1 MHLNDILKE
10 YRSSARTEREKGD
23 YFERL
28 VRVFLENDDTQ
39 RQYYSKVET
48 FADWATSQGWSNADT
63 GIDLVGTLSDGS
75 GYAAIQCKFYAP
87 NQSIQKSD
95 IDSFISAASN
105 DLFTRLV
112 IADTTHKELGR
123 NAQETLDKLSK
134 AWNRISV
141 LELEASRIDWSQFIR
156 TGTVSLAPKKQ
167 LRDHQRD
174 ALRAVVAGLETAD
187 RGKLIMACGTGKTFT
202 GLRIAET
209 LAGKGTRVLFMVPSL
224 ALMSQTVREWKNDSE
239 EEFTAFSACSDTKV
253 GRRADA
259 DSLDLNVHDLAFP
272 ATTDPHKIANQVL
285 SAPSDQMTVVFSTYH
300 SIDVLTRAQKNHDL
314 PVFDLVICDEAHRT
328 TGVTLKDE
336 DDSNF
341 VRIHDNAYV
350 AAKKRLYMT
359 ATPRIFA
366 DTAKRKADDYEARL
380 ASMDDENKF
389 GKDLFHR
396 GFGWAVEN
404 QLLTDYKVVV
414 LAVDE
419 GLVSQTIQNRLK
431 DGPELTLDDATKI
444 IGCYKALTKSDL
456 AKDLEFDSRPMK
468 RALAFCQSIKKSEI
482 IEDEFTQVVDEYV
495 GNELIDDDHHLSTEV
510 RHIDG
515 NHNASSREE
524 MLNWLKADAG
534 ENTCQ
539 ILTNAKVLS
548 EGVDVPALDAI
559 MFMHPRKS
567 QIDVVQSV
575 GRVMRR
581 SEGKK
586 LGYVILPVAIP
597 PNTKPEEALNDNERY
612 KVVWQILNALRA
624 HDERLDARIN
634 QAELGEDISDKVEL
648 VSISSE
654 SELRELTAVVDDFDT
669 NKQKRSKPGSEIG
682 KEGPAPRRT
691 DDANAQQAF
700 VFDEFT
706 RAIMAKIVE
715 KCGTREYWDKWAKD
729 IAEIAQ
735 THITRIK
742 TIVAQEGEER
752 TAFLAF
758 LAELQDDL
766 NPEITEDE
774 AIEMLAQ
781 HLITKPVFDALFK
794 SSDFTKENPVS
805 SAMEIVLDQ
814 LHQHNLSK
822 ESESLEKFYASV
834 QRRAENVVT
843 ANGRQ
848 ELILK
853 LYDSFFKGAFPVL
866 TQRLGIVYTP
876 VEVVDFILHSVND
889 VLKAQFGQTLG
900 SQGVHILDPFTG
912 TGTFITRLLQSG
924 LIAPEELEHKYKH
937 EIHANEIVLLAYY
950 IAAINIETVYHE
962 LAQGE
967 LNKDAPYE
975 PFKGILLTDTF
986 QMYEQERD
994 MIAELLPDNSER
1006 RTRQKELDIRVII
1019 GNPPYSTGQTSAN
1032 DNAGN
1037 IVYPQLDAQIRDTYA
1052 AHSTATLKNSLYD
1065 SYVRAIR
1072 WASDR
1077 IGDAGVMAFVSGS
1090 AWIERSF
1097 ADGMR
1102 KCLTEDFSD
1111 LFVFHLRGD
1120 IRKNMLSKGAAR
1132 EGQNVFGSG
1141 SMTGIAISVLAKNP
1155 NKNGPGRIHF
1165 HDIGPDLR
1173 TDEKLSLIKHLK
1185 SVDGVLKTVGWK
1197 NIYPDE
1203 RNDWLDQTDKN
1214 FDKYPVLGAKR
1225 GAERGIFDNYSAGLK
1240 TNRDAWACGF
1250 SKRQL
1255 TEQMT
1260 ATIAFYNSEVTR
1272 YSEQTNKPK
1281 NVKDFINTDPKLI
1294 SWDEAERTGVKRGR
1308 KVTFEEAS
1316 VVPSLYRAFTK
1327 QWAYFNRNFN
1337 NRVYQLPSI
1346 FPNTDLTNFFIQVSG
1361 IGARAGFSVLM
1372 GDMIPSVDT
1381 IEKGQCFPL
1390 YLYEE
1395 SAPSDG
1401 LFSSSEANS
1410 GFIRRDAI
1418 TDEGLADFQAAYP
1431 EQEISKEDLFYYIYG
1446 LLHSPDYRERYK
1458 NNLSKQLPRIPAVK
1472 TFEDFSAFRD
1482 AGRALGDLHVN
1493 FESVEPYMI
1502 TFKEGTHDLIPE
1514 AQSDPVAFYRVKHTI
1529 KWKWGGKGKEKDLT
1543 TVIYNENITLQN
1555 VPLEAYEYVVNG
1567 KPALEWVMERQVV
1580 KTDKKS
1586 GIVNDA
1592 NDYAN
1597 ETVGDPK
1604 YPLELFQRVITV
1616 SLETMKIV
1624 NSLPPLD
1631 IDTTEKKGV
1640 RTLVELKSAIIE
1652 HWEGTEAA
1660 QTALQIVDCVN
1671 SGAIAPGQSLR
1682 VSGLLEMLGRPELS
1696 KDVIAA
1702 LAILV
1707 QSKYA
1712 IFRASAEFVDEG
1724 GARHLLSPKEFQRA
1738 LDVDTVLHP
1747 VSHEDFAGASKH
1759 VVPFFELD
1767 TDLFEVPAS

>member
-1 MHLNDILKE
+1 VILQDILDK
-10 YRSSARTEREKGD
+10 YRASARTEREKGD

-48 FADWATSQGWSNADT
+48 FADWATSQGWSSTDT

-75 GYAAIQCKFYAP
+75 GFAAIQCKFYAP
-87 NQSIQKSD
+87 NHSIQKPD

-105 DLFTRLV
+105 DLFTRLI
-112 IADTTHKELGR
+112 IADTTQKELGR

-134 AWNRISV
+134 DWNRISV
-141 LELEASRIDWSQFIR
+141 AELEASRIDWSQFVR
-156 TGTVSLAPKKQ
+156 SGTVSLAPKKQ

-174 ALRAVVAGLETAD
+174 ALREVQVGLETAD

-209 LAGKGTRVLFMVPSL
+209 LAGPGKRVLFMVPSL
-224 ALMSQTVREWKNDSE
+224 ALMSQTVREWKNDSQE
-239 EEFTAFSACSDTKV
+239 VFTAFSACSDTKV
-253 GRRADA
+253 GRRAGA

-272 ATTDPHKIANQVL
+272 ATTDPEKLARQVL

-300 SIDVLTRAQKNHDL
+300 SIDVLTRAQQNHDL
-314 PVFDLVICDEAHRT
+314 PEFDLVICDEAHRT

-341 VRIHDNAYV
+341 VRIHDDAYV

-366 DTAKRKADDYEARL
+366 DTAKRKADDYDARL
-380 ASMDDENKF
+380 ASMDDEEKF

-419 GLVSQTIQNRLK
+419 GLISQTIQNRLK

-495 GNELIDDDHHLSTEV
+495 GNELIDNENHLSTEV

-515 NHNASSREE
+515 SYNASSREE
-524 MLNWLKADAG
+524 MLNWLKADTG
-534 ENTCQ
+534 DSTCR

-548 EGVDVPALDAI
+548 EGIDVPALDAI

-581 SEGKK
+581 AEGKK
-586 LGYVILPVAIP
+586 LGYVILPIAIP
-597 PNTKPEEALNDNERY
+597 PNTKPEDALNDNERY

-669 NKQKRSKPGSEIG
+669 NKASRNKPGSEIG
-682 KEGPAPRRT
+682 KEGPAQRRT
-691 DDANAQQAF
+691 EDADPQQAF

-706 RAIMAKIVE
+706 RAIIAKIVE

-742 TIVAQEGEER
+742 TIVAQEGLER
-752 TAFLAF
+752 DAFLAF
-758 LAELQDDL
+758 LAELRDDL
-766 NPEITEDE
+766 NPEITAEE

-794 SSDFTKENPVS
+794 SSEFTKENPVS
-805 SAMEIVLDQ
+805 RAMEIVLDQ

-834 QRRAENVVT
+834 ERRAEGVVT
-843 ANGRQ
+843 ATGRQ

-853 LYDSFFKGAFPVL
+853 LYDSFFKGAFEKL

-900 SQGVHILDPFTG
+900 SKGVHILDPFTG

-950 IAAINIETVYHE
+950 IAAVNIETVYHE

-967 LNKDAPYE
+967 LSKDAPYE

-1006 RTRQKELDIRVII
+1006 RTRQKELDIRVIV
-1019 GNPPYSTGQTSAN
+1019 GNPPYSAGQTKAN
-1032 DNAGN
+1032 DNNAN
-1037 IVYPQLDAQIRDTYA
+1037 VTYEALDERIRQTYA
-1052 AHSTATLKNSLYD
+1052 ARSAQTSVKDIYD
-1065 SYVRAIR
+1065 SYIRAIR

-1077 IGDAGVMAFVSGS
+1077 IGEAGVVAFVTNAG
-1090 AWIERSF
+1090 WV
-1097 ADGMR
+1097 DGTASDGLR
-1102 KCLTEDFSD
+1102 ACLAEEFSD
-1111 LFVFHLRGD
+1111 LYVFHLLGNTRTSGD
-1120 IRKNMLSKGAAR
+1120 RALR
-1132 EGQNVFGSG
+1132 EGGQTFGSG
-1141 SMTGIAISVLAKNP
+1141 SRAPISINVFVKNSDIDSR
-1155 NKNGPGRIHF
+1155 GRIHF
-1165 HDIGPDLR
+1165 RSIGEYLSRDQ
-1173 TDEKLSLIKHLK
+1173 KLSIIRDYGSIAGISNDDGWTAIKP
-1185 SVDGVLKTVGWK
+1185 DGHH
-1197 NIYPDE
+1197 
-1203 RNDWLDQTDKN
+1203 DWIRQRDPNFENYIALGDKKAQGTN
-1214 FDKYPVLGAKR
+1214 RVFDLYSLGVAT
-1225 GAERGIFDNYSAGLK
+1225 G
-1240 TNRDAWACGF
+1240 RDAWCHNA
-1250 SKRQL
+1250 SRTKLKQNIRK
-1255 TEQMT
+1255 
-1260 ATIAFYNSEVTR
+1260 TISAYDKILEDYQSSGQPNNFEKSLKV
-1272 YSEQTNKPK
+1272 
-1281 NVKDFINTDPKLI
+1281 DPKTV
-1294 SWDEAERTGVKRGR
+1294 SW
-1308 KVTFEEAS
+1308 
-1316 VVPSLYRAFTK
+1316 
-1327 QWAYFNRNFN
+1327 NRNFSN
-1337 NRVYQLPSI
+1337 DLKRLRTHAFREDAIRTDLYRPFSKSLLYFGKDLNAMVYKVPRI
-1346 FPNTDLTNFFIQVSG
+1346 FPKEGVKNLAIMVPGLSSRTAFTPLMTSCIPDLNLADGGV
-1361 IGARAGFSVLM
+1361 
-1372 GDMIPSVDT
+1372 
-1381 IEKGQCFPL
+1381 QCFPL
-1390 YLYEE
+1390 YLYDHHDEE
-1395 SAPSDG
+1395 TGSLFEGQSSG
-1401 LFSSSEANS
+1401 LE
-1410 GFIRRDAI
+1410 RRDAI
-1418 TDEGLADFQAAYP
+1418 SDDGLAHFQAYYP
-1431 EQEISKEDLFYYIYG
+1431 GNDICKEDLFYYVYG
-1446 LLHSPDYRERYK
+1446 LLHSPDYRDRYRD
-1458 NNLSKQLPRIPAVK
+1458 NLAKQLPRIPAVK
-1472 TFEDFSAFRD
+1472 TFEDFAAFRD
-1482 AGRALGDLHVN
+1482 AGRALGNLHVN
-1493 FESVEPYMI
+1493 FETVEPYMV
-1502 TFKEGTHDLIPE
+1502 TFKEGDHRLIPE
-1514 AQSDPVAFYRVKHTI
+1514 AQSDPGAFYRVKHTN
-1529 KWKWGGKGKEKDLT
+1529 KWKWGGKGKEKDCT

-1555 VPLEAYEYVVNG
+1555 IPLEAYDYVVNG
-1567 KPALEWVMERQVV
+1567 KPALEWVMERQIV

-1631 IDTTEKKGV
+1631 ID
-1640 RTLVELKSAIIE
+1640 
-1652 HWEGTEAA
+1652 
-1660 QTALQIVDCVN
+1660 
-1671 SGAIAPGQSLR
+1671 
-1682 VSGLLEMLGRPELS
+1682 
-1696 KDVIAA
+1696 
-1702 LAILV
+1702 
-1707 QSKYA
+1707 
-1712 IFRASAEFVDEG
+1712 
-1724 GARHLLSPKEFQRA
+1724 
-1738 LDVDTVLHP
+1738 
-1747 VSHEDFAGASKH
+1747 
-1759 VVPFFELD
+1759 
-1767 TDLFEVPAS
+1767 

>member
-1 MHLNDILKE
+1 MLLQDILEE
-10 YRSSARTEREKGD
+10 YRASARTEREKGD

-28 VRVFLENDDTQ
+28 IRVFMENDDTQ
-39 RQYYSKVET
+39 RQYYSKVEP
-48 FADWATSQGWSNADT
+48 FADWAASRGWSNTDT

-75 GYAAIQCKFYAP
+75 GFAAIQCKFYAP
-87 NQSIQKSD
+87 NQTIQKPD
-95 IDSFISAASN
+95 IDSFISASSN

-123 NAQETLDKLSK
+123 NTQETLDKLSK
-134 AWNRISV
+134 EWNRISV
-141 LELEASRIDWSQFIR
+141 AELEASRIDWSQFIR
-156 TGTVSLAPKKQ
+156 SGTVSLAPKKQ

-174 ALRAVVAGLETAD
+174 ALREVQTGLETAD

-209 LAGKGTRVLFMVPSL
+209 LAGPGKRVLFMVPSL

-239 EEFTAFSACSDTKV
+239 NPFTAFSACSDTKV

-272 ATTDPHKIANQVL
+272 ATTDPEKLARQVL

-314 PVFDLVICDEAHRT
+314 PEFDLVICDEAHRT

-336 DDSNF
+336 DDSTF

-366 DTAKRKADDYEARL
+366 DTAKRKADDYDARL
-380 ASMDDENKF
+380 ASMDDEDKF

-456 AKDLEFDSRPMK
+456 AKDLEFDPRPMK

-495 GNELIDDDHHLSTEV
+495 GNDLIDDDRHLSTEV

-515 NHNASSREE
+515 SYNASSREE
-524 MLNWLKADAG
+524 LLNWLKADAG
-534 ENTCQ
+534 DNTCR

-581 SEGKK
+581 AEGKK

-597 PNTKPEEALNDNERY
+597 PNTKPEDALNDNERY

-648 VSISSE
+648 ISISSE
-654 SELRELTAVVDDFDT
+654 SELKELTAVVDDFDT

-691 DDANAQQAF
+691 DDSDAQQAF

-729 IAEIAQ
+729 IAKIAQ

-742 TIVAQEGEER
+742 TIVAQEGPER
-752 TAFLAF
+752 EAFLAF

-794 SSDFTKENPVS
+794 SSEFTKENPVS
-805 SAMEIVLDQ
+805 RAMEIVLGQ
-814 LHQHNLSK
+814 LDQHNLSK
-822 ESESLEKFYASV
+822 ESESLQKFYASV
-834 QRRAENVVT
+834 QRRAADVVT

-924 LIAPEELEHKYKH
+924 LIAPEELERKYKH

-950 IAAINIETVYHE
+950 IAAVNIETVYHE

-994 MIAELLPDNSER
+994 MIAKLLPDNSER
-1006 RTRQKELDIRVII
+1006 RTRQKELDIRVIV
-1019 GNPPYSTGQTSAN
+1019 GNPPYSGGQRDDNDEASNIDYAN
-1032 DNAGN
+1032 
-1037 IVYPQLDAQIRDTYA
+1037 LDSKIAQTYA
-1052 AHSTATLKNSLYD
+1052 AKSKAKLKTALKNSYI
-1065 SYVRAIR
+1065 RAFR
-1072 WASDR
+1072 WATDR
-1077 IGDAGVMAFVSGS
+1077 LGDAGVIAFVTDAGWVDGN
-1090 AWIERSF
+1090 AM
-1097 ADGMR
+1097 DGMR
-1102 KCLTEDFSD
+1102 QCLVEDFTEISI
-1111 LFVFHLRGD
+1111 FHLRGNQ
-1120 IRKNMLSKGAAR
+1120 RTEGETSRR
-1132 EGQNVFGSG
+1132 EGGKIFLSG
-1141 SMTGIAISVLAKNP
+1141 SRSPIAITVLAKQP
-1155 NKNGPGRIHF
+1155 QREPAGRIRF
-1165 HDIGPDLR
+1165 YAVDDYLDQKQKLQITREFASINGIG
-1173 TDEKLSLIKHLK
+1173 EKSLWSEI
-1185 SVDGVLKTVGWK
+1185 VP
-1197 NIYPDE
+1197 NRE
-1203 RNDWLDQTDKN
+1203 NDWLNQRDPS
-1214 FDKYPVLGAKR
+1214 FELGVNIGSKIK
-1225 GAERGIFDNYSAGLK
+1225 GAVGAIFGNYSSGVK
-1240 TNRDAWACGF
+1240 TNRDYWCINSSADTVSAKMG
-1250 SKRQL
+1250 
-1255 TEQMT
+1255 QM
-1260 ATIAFYNSEVTR
+1260 IDFYNDEVDRLAFDPDGFTA
-1272 YSEQTNKPK
+1272 S
-1281 NVKDFINTDPKLI
+1281 TDTKLI
-1294 SWDEAERTGVKRGR
+1294 SWDGTLRADLKKRRRGEFSEERI
-1308 KVTFEEAS
+1308 
-1316 VVPSLYRAFTK
+1316 VPILYRPFQP
-1327 QWAYFNRNFN
+1327 QWMYFDRQFN
-1337 NRVYQLPSI
+1337 NSIYQMRELYPAPSAQNRTI
-1346 FPNTDLTNFFIQVSG
+1346 CLTG
-1361 IGARAGFSVLM
+1361 IGEAKHFSALM
-1372 GDMIPSVDT
+1372 SDRMTEHKFHYNS
-1381 IEKGQCFPL
+1381 QCFPL
-1390 YLYEE
+1390 YLFEE
-1395 SAPSDG
+1395 REPEEG
-1401 LFSSSEANS
+1401 LFSTDDPDGNLQ
-1410 GFIRRDAI
+1410 RRDAI
-1418 TDEGLADFQAAYP
+1418 TDEGLSHFHAAYP
-1431 EQEISKEDLFYYIYG
+1431 GQEISKEDLFYYIYG
-1446 LLHSPDYRERYK
+1446 LLHSPEYRERFK
-1458 NNLSKQLPRIPAVK
+1458 NNLVKQLPRIPAVR
-1472 TFEDFSAFRD
+1472 TFEDFAAFRD
-1482 AGRALGDLHVN
+1482 AGRALGNLHVN
-1493 FESVEPYMI
+1493 FESVKPYMV
-1502 TFKEGTHDLIPE
+1502 TFKEGDHRLIPE
-1514 AQSDPVAFYRVKHTI
+1514 AQNDPVAFYRVKHTN
-1529 KWKWGGKGKEKDLT
+1529 KWKWGGTGKEKDLT
-1543 TVIYNENITLQN
+1543 TVIYNDNITLQN
-1555 VPLEAYEYVVNG
+1555 IPLEAYDYVVNG

-1604 YPLELFQRVITV
+1604 YPLELFLRVITV
-1616 SLETMKIV
+1616 SLETMKVV

-1631 IDTTEKKGV
+1631 IDTGEQKGV
-1640 RTLVELKSAIIE
+1640 RTVAELKSAINE
-1652 HWEGTEAA
+1652 HWVGTEAA
-1660 QTALQIVDCVN
+1660 QTALQIVDAVSGGKVN
-1671 SGAIAPGQSLR
+1671 PEQTLR
-1682 VSGLLEMLGRPELS
+1682 VRGLLELLGRDELT

-1707 QSKYA
+1707 QSEYA
-1712 IFRASAEFVDEG
+1712 IFRASAECVDDDG
-1724 GARHLLSPKEFQRA
+1724 TRHPLSPEEFQRA

-1747 VSHEDFAGASKH
+1747 LTNEDVVGASER

-1767 TDLFEVPAS
+1767 SDLFEVPVS